1 MNNSN
6 SHQPWYV
13 DPVSLRLAVSAYPSL
28 QAALFP
34 PPPTTIT
41 PAQSQ
46 DISVYQLLQVS
57 IFLFSTYCMC
67 CIMINCIG
75 GQMGAC
81 SFVSL
86 KHCNKLSQDRYP
98 HPCMQPCIYNSVIAC
113 SSIIWWRVWLYST
126 MMLWAST
133 DCVRVSIKTY
143 IYCIVVILSKMFIII
158 VSISVLQS

>member
-1 MNNSN
+1 MHITCTQLHLQSMNSSN

-57 IFLFSTYCMC
+57 IFLITYCAAYRNSFTVSGYL
-67 CIMINCIG
+67 CILT
-75 GQMGAC
+75 AT
-81 SFVSL
+81 S
-86 KHCNKLSQDRYP
+86 
-98 HPCMQPCIYNSVIAC
+98 
-113 SSIIWWRVWLYST
+113 
-126 MMLWAST
+126 
-133 DCVRVSIKTY
+133 
-143 IYCIVVILSKMFIII
+143 
-158 VSISVLQS
+158 